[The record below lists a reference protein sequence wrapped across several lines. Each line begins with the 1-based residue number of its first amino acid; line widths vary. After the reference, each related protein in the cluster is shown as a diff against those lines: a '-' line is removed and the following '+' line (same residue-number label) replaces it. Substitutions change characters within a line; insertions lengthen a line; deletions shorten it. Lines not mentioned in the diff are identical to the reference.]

1 MTMDDGIIEQ
11 EIQRKGLTAPRVT
24 PQDLED
30 NIIGEHYQ
38 AFASTTTTVCCLIL
52 RNGFTV
58 IGESACASPENF
70 DAELGRKIALED
82 AKRKIWPLMGYA
94 LREMLATEPKTAK
107 DRAVVERD
115 QLAERLGK
123 LDGFIGTSN
132 YLALPSETQ
141 ALLSSQR
148 QYMGGYLAALEQRLA
163 AWD

>member
-52 RNGFTV
+52 RNGFT
-58 IGESACASPENF
+58 A
-70 DAELGRKIALED
+70 RED